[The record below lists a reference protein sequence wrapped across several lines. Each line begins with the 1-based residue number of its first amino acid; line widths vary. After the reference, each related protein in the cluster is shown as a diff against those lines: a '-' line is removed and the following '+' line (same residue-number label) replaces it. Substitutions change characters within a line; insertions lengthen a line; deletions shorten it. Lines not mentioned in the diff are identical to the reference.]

1 MRIER
6 VRLRNYRQYRDVS
19 FTYPATREHDLH
31 LVFGDSGLGKTNLMN
46 AMCWCLY
53 GRERYLSEENAGLPV
68 AHCGREGLPAD
79 HSLSVDLTLS
89 WSDDGESRTGVF
101 ERQDGDRSVFRWIVP
116 RATGTESYVGTEAA
130 KHVELFIPEAMK
142 DYFFFDGEKLQQY
155 LFEHSGNSVRQALFF
170 LSKVTLIETVLEHMK
185 SVEVDL
191 QKRAARGDPNM
202 EALVSQKEGISVELR
217 TANAELLLAEKEKGT
232 ALQERERYARIV
244 HGHEDAVELAKKQES
259 LESQLELGETQEKNA
274 TLVAQAA
281 MYRVALLL
289 YSREA
294 VTKFI
299 AIVEEKESLRQL
311 PPPIEASVVQHML
324 DTAQCICERSLPDR
338 SPERAAIEALKRRA
352 LTNSELGDAVHGI
365 RGGASALSM
374 GLARDVGAWR
384 TARNHLDT
392 IRQVNTKGRAELRE
406 VKEALYKHDL
416 ATVREAQR
424 KYDEFTDVFERATER
439 IGYLK
444 GKIEDANRDLVG
456 KQNEIEDAN
465 SRKQIVVQLRRKL
478 DLLKRAIVCLVKAR
492 DDRIQLMRRCVESDF
507 KTTFMNLM
515 WQKELYKDAY
525 LDDSYGI
532 HVVHRSGSE
541 ALATMAEGEKQCAA
555 VAFTLALHEVAGYP
569 GPIVVD
575 FPFGRTNGQMKESMA
590 QVFLDVSR
598 RRQVI
603 LLVLKDEYESVAHL
617 LDPEIASKHALS
629 AQSGETTLEVIR

>member
-19 FTYPATREHDLH
+19 FAYPATREHDLH
-31 LVFGDSGLGKTNLMN
+31 LIVGDNGLGKTNLMN

-53 GRERYLSEENAGLPV
+53 GRERYLSEQNAGLPV

-79 HSLSVDLTLS
+79 YSVSVEVGLS
-89 WSDDGESRTGVF
+89 WSADGESMTGVF

-116 RATGTESYVGTEAA
+116 SATGTESYVGAEAM
-130 KHVELFIPEAMK
+130 KHVERFIPEAMK

-185 SVEVDL
+185 SLEVDL
-191 QKRAARGDPNM
+191 QKKAAKGDPNT
-202 EALVSQKEGISVELR
+202 EALVSQKEGISTELR
-217 TANAELLLAEKEKGT
+217 TDNAELLLAEKEKET
-232 ALQERERYARIV
+232 AFQERERYARIV
-244 HGHEDAVELAKKQES
+244 HGHEDAVELAKKQEL
-259 LESQLELGETQEKNA
+259 LESQLGPGEATERDA

-294 VTKFI
+294 VTKFN
-299 AIVEEKESLRQL
+299 AILEEKESLRQL
-311 PPPIEASVVQHML
+311 PPPIEASVVQRML
-324 DTAQCICERSLPDR
+324 DDAQCICERKLPER
-338 SPERAAIEALKRRA
+338 SPERAAIEALKRQV
-352 LTNSELGDAVHGI
+352 LTNSALGDAVRPI
-365 RGGASALSM
+365 RGGASALFM

-392 IRQVNTKGRAELRE
+392 IRQFNIQRRAELRE
-406 VKEALYKHDL
+406 IKEALYKHDL

-424 KYDEFTDVFERATER
+424 KHDEFADVFVKATER

-444 GKIEDANRDLVG
+444 GKIEDANGDLLR
-456 KQNEIEDAN
+456 KQNEIEAAN
-465 SRKQIVVQLRRKL
+465 SKKQIVVQLRREL
-478 DLLKRAIVCLVKAR
+478 DLLKRAIACLEKAR
-492 DDRIQLMRRCVESDF
+492 HDRIQLMRRCVESDF
-507 KTTFMNLM
+507 KTTFMDLM
-515 WQKELYKDAY
+515 WQKDLYKDAY

-532 HVVHRSGSE
+532 HVVHLSGSE

-575 FPFGRTNGQMKESMA
+575 FPFGRTNGQMKENMA

-603 LLVLKDEYESVAHL
+603 LFVLKDEYQSVAHL
-617 LDPEIASKHALS
+617 LDPELASKHAL
-629 AQSGETTLEVIR
+629 AGRSGETTAEVIE